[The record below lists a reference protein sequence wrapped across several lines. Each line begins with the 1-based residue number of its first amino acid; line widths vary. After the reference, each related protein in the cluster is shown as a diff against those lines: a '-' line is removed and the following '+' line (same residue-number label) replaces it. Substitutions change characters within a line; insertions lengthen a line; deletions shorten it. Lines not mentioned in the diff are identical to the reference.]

1 MNGLQR
7 VDIIFFSAIAGIIII
22 AILAYF
28 LAPVFNKKKYKEARE
43 QYRAREEAFH
53 KNK

>member
-1 MNGLQR
+1 MNGLR
-7 VDIIFFSAIAGIIII
+7 KPDLIFFSVIAGIIII
-22 AILAYF
+22 SIVVYL

-43 QYRAREEAFH
+43 QYKAREEAFH